1 MNDKPVAN
9 PLIVLHEEFDD
20 WAILFDPDRG
30 NAFGLNPT
38 GIFVWKLLDESPLNF
53 YKTYAF
59 YFRIRERT
67 RDRVEYLFRMIITGL
82 LIEWRPL
89 SLPRSFLPPYYMLR
103 HFRLAKKHGMTLMR
117 QMS

>member
-20 WAILFDPDRG
+20 WAILLDPDRG

-38 GIFVWKLLDESPLNF
+38 GIFVWKLLGESPLDF
-53 YKTYAF
+53 YKMYAF
-59 YFRIRERT
+59 YFRIRERAQ
-67 RDRVEYLFRMIITGL
+67 DWIEYLFRMIITGL

-89 SLPRSFLPPYYMLR
+89 RLPRSFRPLYFMLR
-103 HFRLAKKHGMTLMR
+103 PFRLARKHGMTLMR
-117 QMS
+117 QVS